1 MKKIISPW
9 GFSPMPLPQHYN
21 SQELNALFQQGNFG
35 AIAEKSHLFLKNN
48 PKNPDVMSLVGVA
61 CARAG
66 QLPKAKSY
74 FERATKLTP
83 KTPSVWNNYGKILI
97 DLGETS
103 LAQESFKKALQLN
116 PDYPD
121 ALNGY
126 GNVLMDLGQ
135 IQDAVQSYQKLLA
148 INPDH
153 PDGQINLAQAYMAQ
167 GEFEA
172 AKKEFLNLIKK
183 NPRHAEAHHQLSR
196 IQRYEKG
203 DDHIKAM
210 QTVLASPNPSVK
222 ETVLINHGLGK
233 ACADLKD
240 YPEAFAHWKAGN
252 EAFKKTIN
260 YDFAEDQEVFDC
272 LHQWAKN
279 MPPLFGSGTL
289 KRKPIFI
296 LGMPRSGT
304 SLVEQILSGHSEV
317 YAAGEL
323 DAMALAVRKNVL
335 SDPNKSLSRLNKSVL
350 KTIRDAYIK
359 DINALPTDRG
369 IITDKMPLNF
379 KWISIIRTIFPDAA
393 ILHLKRHPM
402 AICFSNFRYFFQSH
416 GMRYS
421 NDLMDIGRYYLAY
434 DELMQRH
441 MADHGDAI
449 TTIDYEALTQNPK
462 QHIENLLKT
471 LGLEWQD
478 ACLNIEKNKRSV
490 KTVSNVQIRSSIYT
504 KSSEEWQN
512 YEDQLKPLKNMLM
525 PVLDRDGWH

>member
-1 MKKIISPW
+1 MMGFDGDISQ
-9 GFSPMPLPQHYN
+9 MALPQHY
-21 SQELNALFQQGNFG
+21 SFHQLNALFQRGNFG
-35 AIAEKSHLFLKNN
+35 AIAEQSQLFLKNN
-48 PKNPDVMSLVGVA
+48 PKNVNVMSLLGVA
-61 CARAG
+61 CVRTR
-66 QLPKAKSY
+66 QFEKAKSY
-74 FERATKLTP
+74 FEMATKIAP
-83 KTPSVWNNYGKILI
+83 KTPSVWNNFGNILT
-97 DLGETS
+97 DQGEIN
-103 LAQESFKKALQLN
+103 LARSSYEKALHLN

-126 GNVLMDLGQ
+126 GNVLMDLGV
-135 IQDAVQSYQKLLA
+135 IDDAIQSYQKLLA

-153 PDGQINLAQAYMAQ
+153 PEGQINLAQAYIAQ
-167 GEFEA
+167 GEFDA
-172 AKKEFLNLIKK
+172 AKAEFLSLIKK
-183 NPRHAEAHHQLSR
+183 TPRHAEAHHQLSR

-210 QTVLASPNPSVK
+210 QSVLKMPNPSAK

-233 ACADLKD
+233 AHADLKD
-240 YPEAFAHWKAGN
+240 YAKAFAHWQAGN
-252 EAFKKTIN
+252 QAFKKTIN
-260 YDFAEDQEVFDC
+260 YDFAEDQEVFDR
-272 LHQWAKN
+272 LHQWTESI
-279 MPPLFGSGTL
+279 PILSRSSTL

-304 SLVEQILSGHSEV
+304 SLVEQILSGHSAV

-323 DAMALAVRKNVL
+323 DAMALAVRKNAL
-335 SDPNKSLSRLNKSVL
+335 SSPQSKLNKAML
-350 KTIRDAYIK
+350 KTIRNFYIS
-359 DINALPTDRG
+359 DIHALPTDCG

-379 KWISIIRTIFPDAA
+379 KWISVIRVILPNAP

-402 AICFSNFRYFFQSH
+402 AVCFSNFRYFFQSH

-434 DELMQRH
+434 DQLMQRH

-449 TTIDYEALTQNPK
+449 TTIDYESLTQDPK
-462 QHIENLLKT
+462 QHIEALLEK

-478 ACLNIEKNKRSV
+478 ACLKIEDNKRSV

-512 YEDQLKPLKNMLM
+512 YDKELQPLKELLM
-525 PVLDRDGWH
+525 PILERDGWI

>member
-1 MKKIISPW
+1 
-9 GFSPMPLPQHYN
+9 MPLPQHY
-21 SQELNALFQQGNFG
+21 SLQQLNALFQQGNFG
-35 AIAEKSHLFLKNN
+35 AIVEKSQLFMKNN
-48 PKNPDVMSLVGVA
+48 PKNPDVMSLLGVA
-61 CARAG
+61 CVRIG
-66 QLPKAKSY
+66 QLQKAKSY

-83 KTPSVWNNYGKILI
+83 KTPSVWNNFGKILT

-103 LAQESFKKALQLN
+103 LARSSYEKALQLN

-126 GNVLMDLGQ
+126 GNILMDLGQ
-135 IQDAVQSYQKLLA
+135 IQQAVQSYQKLLRL
-148 INPDH
+148 NPDH
-153 PDGQINLAQAYMAQ
+153 PEGQINLAQAYIAQ
-167 GEFEA
+167 GEFDA
-172 AKKEFLNLIKK
+172 VKAKFLRLIEKQ
-183 NPRHAEAHHQLSR
+183 PRHAEAHHQLSR

-210 QTVLASPNPSVK
+210 QAVMASPNPSVK
-222 ETVLINHGLGK
+222 ETVLINHSLGK
-233 ACADLKD
+233 AHADLKE
-240 YPEAFAHWKAGN
+240 YATAFEYWQAGN
-252 EAFKKTIN
+252 QAFKKTID
-260 YDFAEDQEVFDC
+260 YDFAEDQEVFDR
-272 LHQWAKN
+272 LHQWAES
-279 MPPLFGSGTL
+279 MPPSFGSGAL
-289 KRKPIFI
+289 KRQPIFI

-323 DAMALAVRKNVL
+323 DAMALAVKKHAL
-335 SDPNKSLSRLNKSVL
+335 PQPQQSMPRLNKSLL
-350 KTIRDAYIK
+350 KTIRESYIK
-359 DINALPTDRG
+359 DINALPTDLG

-379 KWISIIRTIFPDAA
+379 KWISIICAIFPDAP

-462 QHIENLLKT
+462 QHIENLLKA

-512 YEDQLKPLKNMLM
+512 YEDQLKPLKDMLM
-525 PVLDRDGWH
+525 PVLDRDGWL

>member
-1 MKKIISPW
+1 
-9 GFSPMPLPQHYN
+9 MPL
-21 SQELNALFQQGNFG
+21 SQDYSLTRLNDLFQRGNF
-35 AIAEKSHLFLKNN
+35 AEIAEKSRLFYKQN
-48 PKNPDVMSLVGVA
+48 PKNADAMSLLGVSFV
-61 CARAG
+61 RMR
-66 QLPKAKSY
+66 QYEKAKH
-74 FERATKLTP
+74 FLEKVTKISP
-83 KTPSVWNNYGKILI
+83 KLPAAWNNYGNVLI
-97 DLGETS
+97 NLREIDTARSVFE
-103 LAQESFKKALQLN
+103 KALQLN

-135 IQDAVQSYQKLLA
+135 IQEAVLSYQKLLGLK
-148 INPDH
+148 PDH
-153 PDGQINLAQAYMAQ
+153 YEGQINLAQAYIAQ
-167 GEFEA
+167 GEFDA
-172 AKKEFLNLIKK
+172 AKAEFLRLIEKQ
-183 NPRHAEAHHQLSR
+183 PRHAEAHHQLSR
-196 IQRYEKG
+196 IQRYKKD

-210 QTVLASPNPSVK
+210 QAVLAMPNPNAK

-233 ACADLKD
+233 AHADLKE
-240 YPEAFAHWKAGN
+240 YAAAFEYWQAGN
-252 EAFKKTIN
+252 QAFKKTID
-260 YDFAEDQEVFDC
+260 YDFAEDQEVFDR
-272 LHQWAKN
+272 LHQWAES
-279 MPPLFGSGTL
+279 MPPSFGSGAL
-289 KRKPIFI
+289 KRQPIFI

-323 DAMALAVRKNVL
+323 DAMALAVKKHAL
-335 SDPNKSLSRLNKSVL
+335 SLPQQSMPRLNKSVL
-350 KTIRDAYIK
+350 KTIREAYIK

-379 KWISIIRTIFPDAA
+379 KWISIIRAIFPDAP

-434 DELMQRH
+434 DQLMQRH

-449 TTIDYEALTQNPK
+449 TTIDYEALTKNPK

-504 KSSEEWQN
+504 KSSEEWHN
-512 YEDQLKPLKNMLM
+512 YEDQLKPLKDILM
-525 PVLDRDGWH
+525 PILDRDGWF

>member
-1 MKKIISPW
+1 
-9 GFSPMPLPQHYN
+9 MPSPQHY
-21 SQELNALFQQGNFG
+21 SLQELNALFQQGNFG
-35 AIAEKSHLFLKNN
+35 VIAEKSQLFMKNN
-48 PKNPDVMSLVGVA
+48 PKNPDVMSLLGVA
-61 CARAG
+61 CVRIG
-66 QLPKAKSY
+66 QLQKAKSY
-74 FERATKLTP
+74 FEQATKLTP
-83 KTPSVWNNYGKILI
+83 KTPSVWNNFGKILT

-103 LAQESFKKALQLN
+103 LALESYEKALQLN

-126 GNVLMDLGQ
+126 GNVQMNLGQ
-135 IQDAVQSYQKLLA
+135 IQEAVQSYQKLLA
-148 INPDH
+148 LNPDH
-153 PDGQINLAQAYMAQ
+153 PEGQINLAQAYIVQ
-167 GEFEA
+167 GEFAA
-172 AKKEFLNLIKK
+172 AKKEFLTLLEKH
-183 NPRHAEAHHQLSR
+183 PRHAEAHHQLSR

-210 QTVLASPNPSVK
+210 KAVLASPKPSVK

-233 ACADLKD
+233 AHADFKD
-240 YPEAFAHWKAGN
+240 YTAAFAHWQAGN
-252 EAFKKTIN
+252 QAFKKMIN
-260 YDFAEDQEVFDC
+260 YDFAEDQEVFDR
-272 LHQWAKN
+272 LHQWADHLSSSVS
-279 MPPLFGSGTL
+279 PSFGSGAL
-289 KRKPIFI
+289 KRQPIFI

-304 SLVEQILSGHSEV
+304 SLVEQILSGHSKV

-323 DAMALAVRKNVL
+323 DAMALAVRKHAL
-335 SDPNKSLSRLNKSVL
+335 SQPQKSMPRLNKSVL
-350 KTIRDAYIK
+350 KTIRESYIK
-359 DINALPTDRG
+359 DINALPSDRG

-379 KWISIIRTIFPDAA
+379 KWISIIRAIFPDAP

-402 AICFSNFRYFFQSH
+402 AVCFSNFRYFFQSH

-441 MADHGDAI
+441 MADYGDAI

-462 QHIENLLKT
+462 QHIETLLKT

-512 YEDQLKPLKNMLM
+512 YEDQLQPLKDMLM
-525 PVLDRDGWH
+525 PILDRDGWL

>member
-1 MKKIISPW
+1 MPISQH
-9 GFSPMPLPQHYN
+9 FSP
-21 SQELNALFQQGNFG
+21 QELNALFQRGNF
-35 AIAEKSHLFLKNN
+35 AEIAEKSRLFQKQNA
-48 PKNPDVMSLVGVA
+48 KNPDVMSLIGVA
-61 CARAG
+61 CVRAR
-66 QLPKAKSY
+66 QLPKARSY
-74 FERATKLTP
+74 FELATKLAP
-83 KTPSVWNNYGKILI
+83 KTPSVWNNYGNILA
-97 DLGETS
+97 DLGEIN
-103 LAQESFKKALQLN
+103 LARSSYEKALQLK

-121 ALNGY
+121 ALNGF
-126 GNVLMDLGQ
+126 GNVLMNLGQ
-135 IQDAVQSYQKLLA
+135 IQEAVQSYQKLLVLS
-148 INPDH
+148 PDH
-153 PDGQINLAQAYMAQ
+153 PDGQINLAQAYIAQ
-167 GEFEA
+167 GEFDA

-183 NPRHAEAHHQLSR
+183 SPRHAEAHHQLSR

-210 QTVLASPNPSVK
+210 QAVLASPKPSVK

-233 ACADLKD
+233 AHADLKD
-240 YPEAFAHWKAGN
+240 YAKAFSHWQAGN
-252 EAFKKTIN
+252 AAFKKTIN
-260 YDFAEDQEVFDC
+260 YDFAEDHEVFDR
-272 LHQWAKN
+272 LHQWADHLSASEL
-279 MPPLFGSGTL
+279 PSFGSGAL
-289 KRKPIFI
+289 KRQPIFI

-304 SLVEQILSGHSEV
+304 SLVEQILSGHSAV

-323 DAMALAVRKNVL
+323 DALALAARKNAL
-335 SDPNKSLSRLNKSVL
+335 SQPQQSLPRLNKAVL
-350 KTIRDAYIK
+350 KTIREAYIK

-379 KWISIIRTIFPDAA
+379 KWISIIRAIFPNAP

-462 QHIENLLKT
+462 QHIESLLKT

-512 YEDQLKPLKNMLM
+512 YEDQLKPLKDMLM
-525 PVLDRDGWH
+525 PVLDRDGWL